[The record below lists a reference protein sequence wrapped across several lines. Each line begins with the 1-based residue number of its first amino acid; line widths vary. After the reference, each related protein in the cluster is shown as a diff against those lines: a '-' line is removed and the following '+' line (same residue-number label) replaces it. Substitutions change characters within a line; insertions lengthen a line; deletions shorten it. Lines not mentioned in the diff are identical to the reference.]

1 MSSEAATKVIRARPF
16 ERAVAVAREHW
27 LFLLMLVSG
36 AVLRMIVSLAYRPA
50 LLLVVD
56 AQAYLRRAVE
66 LDLSPTVFRPMVYPI
81 LIKPLLA
88 IGGLDLIPL
97 MQHLAGLAM
106 AVLIYLLLVRLGCTR
121 VLAALGTVPVLFE
134 GFQLNAEHFVLSE
147 AFFELMIVGALVLLA
162 WSDRPSF
169 AAVGSAGALIALAGL
184 TRYVGVLVIVPVLVY
199 VLIRRM
205 GWTRLAVL
213 LAAFVIPV
221 GAYSYWAGQSSGDY
235 GVTSK
240 NGFFLYGRV
249 ASFADC
255 AEFDVPR
262 ELQRFCF
269 EIPPSERP
277 ISRGVWGLE
286 PELTGFNIRNLF
298 KAPKANGRLLRF
310 SLTAIRNQPLGYVE
324 AVARDV
330 WRFYEPIP
338 PQAKEHNVR
347 TWRFPRSL
355 EEVDAHP
362 IVVASQ
368 GGPPPELG
376 LDDTFRIDSGLSGF
390 MRSYQNVVYAQ
401 GLILLMMTILGLLGV
416 VVGRR
421 TGENGERSLR
431 AESFLFVG
439 AALVLLV
446 GAVTST
452 VYHFRYVIPA
462 IPLLGPAAALGASV
476 IWSRVRD
483 FRARS
488 ESAA

>member
-1 MSSEAATKVIRARPF
+1 MSTQTATKIARARSL
-16 ERAVAVAREHW
+16 ERVVAVARTHW

-36 AVLRMIVSLAYRPA
+36 AVMRVIVSLAYQPA
-50 LLLVVD
+50 LLLVRD
-56 AQAYLRRAVE
+56 AHAYLRRAVE
-66 LDLSPTVFRPMVYPI
+66 LDLSPTVFRPMVYPL

-88 IGGLDLIPL
+88 IGGVGLVPL

-121 VLAALGTVPVLFE
+121 VLAAVGTVPVLFE
-134 GFQLNAEHFVLSE
+134 GFQLNVEHFVLAE
-147 AFFELMIVGALVLLA
+147 TFFELMIVGALVLLA
-162 WSDRPSF
+162 WSDRPSL

-199 VLIRRM
+199 VLVRRM
-205 GWTRLAVL
+205 GWARLAVL
-213 LAAFVIPV
+213 LAAFVIPI
-221 GAYSYWAGQSSGDY
+221 GAYSYWAGQASGEY

-262 ELQRFCF
+262 DLQRFCF

-277 ISRGVWGLE
+277 VSRGVWGLE
-286 PELTGFNIRNLF
+286 PELTGFDIRNLF
-298 KAPKANGRLLRF
+298 NAPDANAKLLRF
-310 SLTAIRNQPLGYVE
+310 SLTAIRNQPLGYAE
-324 AVARDV
+324 AVAKDV

-362 IVVASQ
+362 FVVANE

-376 LDDTFRIDSGLSGF
+376 FDDSFRIDSGLSGF
-390 MRSYQNVVYAQ
+390 MRSYQNVIYAQ
-401 GLILLMMTILGLLGV
+401 GLILLLMTVLGLAGV
-416 VVGRR
+416 AAGRKTR
-421 TGENGERSLR
+421 EKGERSLR

-446 GAVTST
+446 GAVTNT

-462 IPLLGPAAALGASV
+462 IPLLGPAAALGAGA
-476 IWSRVRD
+476 IWSRVQGLRE
-483 FRARS
+483 RS
-488 ESAA
+488 GSPA

>member
-1 MSSEAATKVIRARPF
+1 MSSQTATKVFRARSL
-16 ERAVAVAREHW
+16 ERVAAAVRTHW

-36 AVLRMIVSLAYRPA
+36 AVMRVIVSLAYQPA
-50 LLLVVD
+50 LLLVRD
-56 AQAYLRRAVE
+56 AHAYLRRAVE
-66 LDLSPTVFRPMVYPI
+66 LDLSPTVFRPMVYPL

-88 IGGLDLIPL
+88 IGGLDFVPL
-97 MQHLAGLAM
+97 VQHLAGLAM
-106 AVLIYLLLVRLGCTR
+106 AVLIYLLLIRLGCGR
-121 VLAALGTVPVLFE
+121 ILAVVGTVPVLFE

-184 TRYVGVLVIVPVLVY
+184 TRYVGVLVIVPVVVY
-199 VLIRRM
+199 VLVRRM
-205 GWTRLAVL
+205 GWARLAVV
-213 LAAFVIPV
+213 LAAFVIPI
-221 GAYSYWAGQSSGDY
+221 GAYSYWAGQSSGEY

-255 AEFDVPR
+255 AEFDVSR
-262 ELQRFCF
+262 ELERFCF

-298 KAPKANGRLLRF
+298 RAPEANGKLLRF
-310 SLTAIRNQPLGYVE
+310 SLMAIRNQPLGYAG
-324 AVARDV
+324 AVAKDV

-362 IVVASQ
+362 FVVANQ

-376 LDDTFRIDSGLSGF
+376 FDDTFRIDSGLSGF

-401 GLILLMMTILGLLGV
+401 GLILLLLTVLGLLGV

-421 TGENGERSLR
+421 TLEKGERSLR

-446 GAVTST
+446 GAVTNT

-462 IPLLGPAAALGASV
+462 IPLLGPAAALGASA
-476 IWSRVRD
+476 IWSRAQGL
-483 FRARS
+483 RARS
-488 ESAA
+488 GSPA